1 MLIEVVLWVVEDDTP
16 MLTDALEDEEEAEEE
31 EEEEEDEEEDEGT
44 SQAPGWSG
52 LVDEVD
58 MMVLVVVEL

>member
-1 MLIEVVLWVVEDDTP
+1 MVEDDTP

-44 SQAPGWSG
+44 SQAPGGSG

-58 MMVLVVVEL
+58 MMVLVVVQW